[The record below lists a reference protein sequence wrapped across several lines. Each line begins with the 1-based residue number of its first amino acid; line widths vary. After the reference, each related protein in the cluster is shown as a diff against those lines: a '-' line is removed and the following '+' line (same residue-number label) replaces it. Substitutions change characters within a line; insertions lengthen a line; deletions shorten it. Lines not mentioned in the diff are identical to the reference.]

1 MNEKIKVIICLGSSC
16 YSRGNAK
23 TLEVVKEYLAK
34 NQLIDQTDFR
44 GKLCSNDCNHGPV
57 LTIGDHKY
65 LNVNDTSVIKI
76 LDSAFNLKKQT
87 SLAASQKENS

>member
-1 MNEKIKVIICLGSSC
+1 MKEKIKVVICLGSSC

-23 TLEVVKEYLAK
+23 TLEIVKDYLAM

-57 LTIGDHKY
+57 LSIGDQKH
-65 LNVNDTSVIKI
+65 LNVNESSIVKI
-76 LDSAFNLKKQT
+76 LDATFKPKKQQSPQAYHT
-87 SLAASQKENS
+87 EK

>member
-34 NQLIDQTDFR
+34 NQLIDQTDF
-44 GKLCSNDCNHGPV
+44 
-57 LTIGDHKY
+57 
-65 LNVNDTSVIKI
+65 
-76 LDSAFNLKKQT
+76 
-87 SLAASQKENS
+87 

>member
-23 TLEVVKEYLAK
+23 TLEVVKDYLAK
-34 NQLIDQTDFR
+34 NKLIDQTDFR
-44 GKLCSNDCNHGPV
+44 GKLCSNNCNHGPV

-65 LNVNDTSVIKI
+65 LDIDDSSVIKI
-76 LDSAFNLKKQT
+76 LDNAFETNKQ
-87 SLAASQKENS
+87 SNKSIC